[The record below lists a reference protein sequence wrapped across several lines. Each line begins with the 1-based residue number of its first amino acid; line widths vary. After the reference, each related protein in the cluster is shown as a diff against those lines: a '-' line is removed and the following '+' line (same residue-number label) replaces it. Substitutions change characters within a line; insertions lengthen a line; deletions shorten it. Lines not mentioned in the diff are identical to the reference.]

1 MNETEEKYE
10 HDMPDTYFKE
20 LLVHQ
25 LKNVPMQKK
34 LQYNDIKRVS
44 KYVSSSIFDENNCCI
59 WTGYITNS
67 KNKNKGTY
75 INFYFKKKKIALHR
89 LLYIN
94 FVGKLQNDE
103 YLKFSCNNKGK
114 CCNIHHMKKFKY
126 NKTDK
131 LNDDDEITPI
141 IKKNKCVHIF
151 NGNFIISFD

>member
-1 MNETEEKYE
+1 MSDSETKQNYE
-10 HDMPDTYFKE
+10 LPDTYFKQ
-20 LLVHQ
+20 LITKQ
-25 LKNVPMQKK
+25 LKNIPINKK
-34 LQYNDIKRVS
+34 LQYSDIKRVS

-94 FVGKLQNDE
+94 FVGKLQSDE

-126 NKTDK
+126 NKIGRQDSM
-131 LNDDDEITPI
+131 DSIPVM
-141 IKKNKCVHIF
+141 KKNKRVLIDET
-151 NGNFIISFD
+151 NLLISFD